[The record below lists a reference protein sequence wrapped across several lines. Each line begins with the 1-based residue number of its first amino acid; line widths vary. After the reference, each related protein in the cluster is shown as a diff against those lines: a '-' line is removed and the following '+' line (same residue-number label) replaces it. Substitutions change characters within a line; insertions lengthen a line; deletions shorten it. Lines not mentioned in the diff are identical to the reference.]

1 MALIPKSLFPNVPKL
16 PGVPQLRRSPQF
28 PAGPPP
34 ILGIALA
41 LGRLWQAL
49 FSQPEWA
56 IYKQVQ
62 PASGA
67 PRRDSDGTL
76 IVDITRGADD
86 ARQAVVKPDSFL
98 EFGYRNE
105 YSISDYPVQAGGFAS
120 YDKVNNPYEIV
131 LRMSKGGSKQ
141 ERKQFI
147 DSLDNIVGTLELY
160 DILTPE
166 KVFIG
171 VNVLRYEI
179 ARRGNRA
186 AYFFTEVDLYFR
198 EIRTV
203 TATYSSTAVTTED
216 AQDPSAAPVSNIGT
230 VQGQPTTATPAGVGV
245 PP

>member
-1 MALIPKSLFPNVPKL
+1 MALIPKALYPNVPKL

-34 ILGIALA
+34 VLGLALA

-56 IYKQVQ
+56 IYKQAEQTPEVN
-62 PASGA
+62 
-67 PRRDSDGTL
+67 DDGVET
-76 IVDITRGADD
+76 VTVVAD
-86 ARQAVVKPDSFL
+86 RQAVVKPDSFL

-105 YSISDYPVQAGGFAS
+105 YSVSDYPLQEGGFAS
-120 YDKVNNPYEIV
+120 YDKVANPYEVV

-141 ERKQFI
+141 ERKKF
-147 DSLDNIVGTLELY
+147 LDALDAIVGTLDLY

-166 KVFIG
+166 KTFIG

-203 TATYSSTAVTTED
+203 TATYSNTAVITEN
-216 AQDPSAAPVSNIGT
+216 AQNPSAAPVTNVGT
-230 VQGQPTTATPAGVGV
+230 VQGQPTTAAPADVGII
-245 PP
+245 PEGGT